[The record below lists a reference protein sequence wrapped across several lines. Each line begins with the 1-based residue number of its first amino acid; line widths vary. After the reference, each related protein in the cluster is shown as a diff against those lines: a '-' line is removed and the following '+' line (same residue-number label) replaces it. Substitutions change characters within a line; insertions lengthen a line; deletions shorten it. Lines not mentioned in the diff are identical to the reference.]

1 MDRSSN
7 DGIYIMFTE
16 SHEILPNF
24 IGVIDVMHEIHMNVG
39 IKRLWYSNW
48 NLQQLQ
54 MKYKG
59 IGKFYLDLW
68 SFV

>member
-7 DGIYIMFTE
+7 DGIYIMLTE

-39 IKRLWYSNW
+39 IKRL
-48 NLQQLQ
+48 
-54 MKYKG
+54 
-59 IGKFYLDLW
+59 
-68 SFV
+68 

>member
-1 MDRSSN
+1 MLIHHKMDRSSN

-39 IKRLWYSNW
+39 IKRLTLILKLEFATTTNEIQRNW
-48 NLQQLQ
+48 
-54 MKYKG
+54 
-59 IGKFYLDLW
+59 
-68 SFV
+68 

>member
-39 IKRLWYSNW
+39 IKRL
-48 NLQQLQ
+48 
-54 MKYKG
+54 
-59 IGKFYLDLW
+59 
-68 SFV
+68 